1 MKVTIKDVAKEAN
14 VATSTVSRVLSNSPR
29 ISEETKKK
37 VNEAIKK
44 LNYTPNVVARGL
56 ANNRTRILAVVLP
69 DGAEKM
75 FSNPFFAQALKGISV
90 CAQKE
95 NYYIMYGFKDECSSD
110 GWIKQFTESNL
121 VDGLCL
127 FNAKDNDED
136 IEYLKKLKPQN
147 LYGWSKCY
155 IDRFIAQ
162 DLSKNKNTTQVVGL
176 KFFNVYGPNE
186 YHKKGQT
193 SVMYKFYK
201 ELRDTHK
208 IKLFKSYHTAY
219 RDGEQQRDFVY
230 VDDCVDVILWMLAH
244 SSVKGLFNVGTGQAR
259 TFIDIANIINSH
271 FDNIADIEF
280 IEMPLALQR
289 HYQYHTCADI
299 SKLRMVGYKNTFH
312 TIEEGIN
319 KYINFLKQIN

>member
-1 MKVTIKDVAKEAN
+1 MIIVTG
-14 VATSTVSRVLSNSPR
+14 ATGFIGSNLLVEMEKRGFNDIIAVDWFGNSEKWKNIETLFSTRFIFPEQLDDILKCYEKR
-29 ISEETKKK
+29 I
-37 VNEAIKK
+37 EAIIH
-44 LNYTPNVVARGL
+44 LG
-56 ANNRTRILAVVLP
+56 
-69 DGAEKM
+69 
-75 FSNPFFAQALKGISV
+75 GISSTIETNADLIV
-90 CAQKE
+90 KNNNQLSIKLYEFCKSLNIPFIYASSAAT
-95 NYYIMYGFKDECSSD
+95 YGNGSKGFS
-110 GWIKQFTESNL
+110 
-121 VDGLCL
+121 
-127 FNAKDNDED
+127 DNDD

-155 IDRFIAQ
+155 IDRLIAQ

-289 HYQYHTCADI
+289 HYQYYTCADI

-319 KYINFLKQIN
+319 KYINFLKLIN

>member
-1 MKVTIKDVAKEAN
+1 MIVKNNNQLSIKLYEFCKSLNIPFIYASSA
-14 VATSTVSRVLSNSPR
+14 ATYGNGS
-29 ISEETKKK
+29 K
-37 VNEAIKK
+37 
-44 LNYTPNVVARGL
+44 G
-56 ANNRTRILAVVLP
+56 
-69 DGAEKM
+69 
-75 FSNPFFAQALKGISV
+75 FS
-90 CAQKE
+90 
-95 NYYIMYGFKDECSSD
+95 
-110 GWIKQFTESNL
+110 
-121 VDGLCL
+121 
-127 FNAKDNDED
+127 DNDD

-289 HYQYHTCADI
+289 HYQYYTCADI

-319 KYINFLKQIN
+319 KYINFLKLIN

>member
-1 MKVTIKDVAKEAN
+1 MIIVTG
-14 VATSTVSRVLSNSPR
+14 ATGFIGSNLLVEMEKRGFNDIIAVDWFGNSEKWKNIETLFSTRFIFPEQLDDILKCYEKR
-29 ISEETKKK
+29 I
-37 VNEAIKK
+37 EAIIH
-44 LNYTPNVVARGL
+44 LG
-56 ANNRTRILAVVLP
+56 
-69 DGAEKM
+69 
-75 FSNPFFAQALKGISV
+75 GISSTIETNADLIV
-90 CAQKE
+90 KNNNQLSIKLYEFCKSLNIPFIYASSAAT
-95 NYYIMYGFKDECSSD
+95 YGNGSKGFS
-110 GWIKQFTESNL
+110 
-121 VDGLCL
+121 
-127 FNAKDNDED
+127 DNDD

-186 YHKKGQT
+186 YHKKCQT

>member
-1 MKVTIKDVAKEAN
+1 MIIVTG
-14 VATSTVSRVLSNSPR
+14 ATGFIGSNLLVEMEKRGFNDIIAVDWFGNSEKWKNIETLFSTRFIFPEQLDDILKCYEKR
-29 ISEETKKK
+29 I
-37 VNEAIKK
+37 EAIIH
-44 LNYTPNVVARGL
+44 LG
-56 ANNRTRILAVVLP
+56 
-69 DGAEKM
+69 
-75 FSNPFFAQALKGISV
+75 GISSTIETNADLIV
-90 CAQKE
+90 KNNNQLSIKLYEFCKSLNIPFIYASSAAT
-95 NYYIMYGFKDECSSD
+95 YGNGSKGFS
-110 GWIKQFTESNL
+110 
-121 VDGLCL
+121 
-127 FNAKDNDED
+127 DNDD

-319 KYINFLKQIN
+319 KYINFLKLIN

>member
-1 MKVTIKDVAKEAN
+1 MIIVTG
-14 VATSTVSRVLSNSPR
+14 ATGFIGSNLLVEMEKRGFNDIIAVDWFGNSEKWKNIETLFSTRFIFPEQLDDILKCYEKR
-29 ISEETKKK
+29 I
-37 VNEAIKK
+37 EAIIH
-44 LNYTPNVVARGL
+44 LG
-56 ANNRTRILAVVLP
+56 
-69 DGAEKM
+69 
-75 FSNPFFAQALKGISV
+75 GISSTIETNADLIV
-90 CAQKE
+90 KNNNQLSIKLYEFCKSLNIPFIYASSAAT
-95 NYYIMYGFKDECSSD
+95 YGNGSKGFS
-110 GWIKQFTESNL
+110 
-121 VDGLCL
+121 
-127 FNAKDNDED
+127 DNDD

-319 KYINFLKQIN
+319 KYLNFLKLIN

>member
-1 MKVTIKDVAKEAN
+1 MIIVTG
-14 VATSTVSRVLSNSPR
+14 ATGFIGSNLLVEMEKRGFNDIIAVDWFGNSEKWKNIETLFSTRFIFPEQLDDILKCYEKR
-29 ISEETKKK
+29 I
-37 VNEAIKK
+37 EAIIH
-44 LNYTPNVVARGL
+44 LG
-56 ANNRTRILAVVLP
+56 
-69 DGAEKM
+69 
-75 FSNPFFAQALKGISV
+75 GISSTIETNADLIV
-90 CAQKE
+90 KNNNQLSIKLYEFCKSLNIPFIYASSAAT
-95 NYYIMYGFKDECSSD
+95 YGNGSKGFS
-110 GWIKQFTESNL
+110 
-121 VDGLCL
+121 
-127 FNAKDNDED
+127 DNDD

-289 HYQYHTCADI
+289 HYQYYTCADI

-319 KYINFLKQIN
+319 KYINFLKLIN

>member
-1 MKVTIKDVAKEAN
+1 MIIVTG
-14 VATSTVSRVLSNSPR
+14 ATGFIGSNLLVEMEKRGFNDIIAVDWFGNSEKWKNIETLFSTRFIFPEQLDDILKCYEKR
-29 ISEETKKK
+29 I
-37 VNEAIKK
+37 EAIIH
-44 LNYTPNVVARGL
+44 LG
-56 ANNRTRILAVVLP
+56 
-69 DGAEKM
+69 
-75 FSNPFFAQALKGISV
+75 GISSTIETNADLIV
-90 CAQKE
+90 KNNNQLSIKLYEFCKSLNISFIYASSAAT
-95 NYYIMYGFKDECSSD
+95 YGNGSKGFS
-110 GWIKQFTESNL
+110 
-121 VDGLCL
+121 
-127 FNAKDNDED
+127 DNDD

>member
-1 MKVTIKDVAKEAN
+1 MIIVTG
-14 VATSTVSRVLSNSPR
+14 ATGFIGSNLLVEMEKRGFNDIIAVDWFGNSEKWKNIETLFSTRFIFPEQLDDILKCYEKR
-29 ISEETKKK
+29 I
-37 VNEAIKK
+37 EAIIH
-44 LNYTPNVVARGL
+44 LG
-56 ANNRTRILAVVLP
+56 
-69 DGAEKM
+69 
-75 FSNPFFAQALKGISV
+75 GISSTIETNADLIV
-90 CAQKE
+90 KNNNQLSIKLYKFCKSLNIPFIYASSAAT
-95 NYYIMYGFKDECSSD
+95 YGNGSKGFS
-110 GWIKQFTESNL
+110 
-121 VDGLCL
+121 
-127 FNAKDNDED
+127 DNDD

>member
-1 MKVTIKDVAKEAN
+1 MIIVTG
-14 VATSTVSRVLSNSPR
+14 ATGFIGSNLLVEMEKRGFNDIIAVDWFGNSGKWKNIETLFSTRFIFPEQLDDILKCYEKR
-29 ISEETKKK
+29 I
-37 VNEAIKK
+37 EAIIH
-44 LNYTPNVVARGL
+44 LG
-56 ANNRTRILAVVLP
+56 
-69 DGAEKM
+69 
-75 FSNPFFAQALKGISV
+75 GISSTIETNADLIV
-90 CAQKE
+90 KNNNQLSIKLYEFCKSLNIPFIYASSAAT
-95 NYYIMYGFKDECSSD
+95 YGNGSKGFS
-110 GWIKQFTESNL
+110 
-121 VDGLCL
+121 
-127 FNAKDNDED
+127 DNDD

>member
-1 MKVTIKDVAKEAN
+1 MIIVTG
-14 VATSTVSRVLSNSPR
+14 ATGFIGSNLLVEMEKRGFNDIIAVDWFGNSEKWKNIETLFSTRFIFPEQLDDILKCYEKR
-29 ISEETKKK
+29 I
-37 VNEAIKK
+37 EAIIH
-44 LNYTPNVVARGL
+44 LG
-56 ANNRTRILAVVLP
+56 
-69 DGAEKM
+69 
-75 FSNPFFAQALKGISV
+75 GISSTIETNADLIV
-90 CAQKE
+90 KNNNQLSIKLYEFCKSLNIPFIYASSAAT
-95 NYYIMYGFKDECSSD
+95 YGNGSKGFS
-110 GWIKQFTESNL
+110 
-121 VDGLCL
+121 
-127 FNAKDNDED
+127 DNDD

-271 FDNIADIEF
+271 FDNIADTEF

-289 HYQYHTCADI
+289 HYQYYTCADI

-319 KYINFLKQIN
+319 KYINFLKLIN

>member
-1 MKVTIKDVAKEAN
+1 MIIVTG
-14 VATSTVSRVLSNSPR
+14 ATGFIGSNLLVEMEKRGFNDIIAVDGFGNSEKWKNIETLFSTRFIFPEQLDDILKCYEKR
-29 ISEETKKK
+29 I
-37 VNEAIKK
+37 EAIIH
-44 LNYTPNVVARGL
+44 LG
-56 ANNRTRILAVVLP
+56 
-69 DGAEKM
+69 
-75 FSNPFFAQALKGISV
+75 GISSTIETNADLIV
-90 CAQKE
+90 KNNNQLSIKLYEFCKSLNIPFIYASSAAT
-95 NYYIMYGFKDECSSD
+95 YGNGSKGFS
-110 GWIKQFTESNL
+110 
-121 VDGLCL
+121 
-127 FNAKDNDED
+127 DNDD

>member
-1 MKVTIKDVAKEAN
+1 MIIVTG
-14 VATSTVSRVLSNSPR
+14 ATGFIGSNLLVEMEKRGFNDIIAVDWFGNSEKWKNIETLFSTRFIFPEQLDDILKCYEKR
-29 ISEETKKK
+29 I
-37 VNEAIKK
+37 EAIIH
-44 LNYTPNVVARGL
+44 LG
-56 ANNRTRILAVVLP
+56 
-69 DGAEKM
+69 
-75 FSNPFFAQALKGISV
+75 GISSTIETNADLIV
-90 CAQKE
+90 KNNNQLSIKLYEFCKSLNIPFIYASSAAT
-95 NYYIMYGFKDECSSD
+95 YGNGSKGFS
-110 GWIKQFTESNL
+110 
-121 VDGLCL
+121 
-127 FNAKDNDED
+127 DNDD

-193 SVMYKFYK
+193 SVIYKFYK

>member
-1 MKVTIKDVAKEAN
+1 MIIVTG
-14 VATSTVSRVLSNSPR
+14 ATGFIGSNLLVEMEKRGFNDIIAVDWFGNSEKWKNIETLFSTRFIFPEQLDDILKCYEKR
-29 ISEETKKK
+29 I
-37 VNEAIKK
+37 EAIIH
-44 LNYTPNVVARGL
+44 LG
-56 ANNRTRILAVVLP
+56 
-69 DGAEKM
+69 
-75 FSNPFFAQALKGISV
+75 GISSTIETNADLIV
-90 CAQKE
+90 KNNNQLSIKLYEFCKSLNIPFIYASSAAT
-95 NYYIMYGFKDECSSD
+95 YGNGSKGFS
-110 GWIKQFTESNL
+110 
-121 VDGLCL
+121 
-127 FNAKDNDED
+127 DNDD

-289 HYQYHTCADI
+289 HNQYHTCADI

>member
-1 MKVTIKDVAKEAN
+1 MIIVTG
-14 VATSTVSRVLSNSPR
+14 ATGFIGSNLLVEMEKRGFNDIIAVDWFGNSEKWKNIETLFSTRFIFPEQLDDILKCYEKR
-29 ISEETKKK
+29 I
-37 VNEAIKK
+37 EAIIH
-44 LNYTPNVVARGL
+44 LG
-56 ANNRTRILAVVLP
+56 
-69 DGAEKM
+69 
-75 FSNPFFAQALKGISV
+75 GISSTIETNADLIV
-90 CAQKE
+90 KNNNQLSIKLYEFCKSLNIPFIYASSAAT
-95 NYYIMYGFKDECSSD
+95 YGNGSKGFS
-110 GWIKQFTESNL
+110 
-121 VDGLCL
+121 
-127 FNAKDNDED
+127 DNDD

>member
-1 MKVTIKDVAKEAN
+1 MIIVTG
-14 VATSTVSRVLSNSPR
+14 ATGFIGSNLLVEMEKRGFNDIIAVDWFGNSEKWKNIETLFSTRFIFPEQLDDILKCYEKR
-29 ISEETKKK
+29 I
-37 VNEAIKK
+37 EAIIH
-44 LNYTPNVVARGL
+44 LG
-56 ANNRTRILAVVLP
+56 
-69 DGAEKM
+69 
-75 FSNPFFAQALKGISV
+75 GISSTIETNADLIV
-90 CAQKE
+90 KNNNQLSIKLYEFCKSLNIPFIYASSAAT
-95 NYYIMYGFKDECSSD
+95 YGNGSKGFS
-110 GWIKQFTESNL
+110 
-121 VDGLCL
+121 
-127 FNAKDNDED
+127 DNDD

-289 HYQYHTCADI
+289 HYQYYTCADI

-312 TIEEGIN
+312 TIEEGIH
-319 KYINFLKQIN
+319 KYINFLKLIN

>member
-1 MKVTIKDVAKEAN
+1 MIIVTG
-14 VATSTVSRVLSNSPR
+14 ATGFIGSNLLVEMEKRGFNDIIAVDWFGNSEKWKNIETLFSTRFIFPEQLDDILKCYEKR
-29 ISEETKKK
+29 I
-37 VNEAIKK
+37 EAIIH
-44 LNYTPNVVARGL
+44 LG
-56 ANNRTRILAVVLP
+56 
-69 DGAEKM
+69 
-75 FSNPFFAQALKGISV
+75 GISSTIETNADLIV
-90 CAQKE
+90 KNNNHLSIKLYEFCKSLNIPFIYASSAAT
-95 NYYIMYGFKDECSSD
+95 YGNGSKGFS
-110 GWIKQFTESNL
+110 
-121 VDGLCL
+121 
-127 FNAKDNDED
+127 DNDD

-289 HYQYHTCADI
+289 HYQYYTCADI

-319 KYINFLKQIN
+319 KYINFLKLIN